1 MLPYPK
7 STDLSWLCV
16 SSQNSNN
23 AWEYQRNAA
32 HILWYKPFL
41 GWFIKLPVSLSGC
54 HDIPEKHWWRQQ
66 VLVRKYEPHYSV
78 FPSFGNIYTL
88 SERLVF
94 TVSQNGQSQP
104 KPQQSAITFLQ
115 EEKKNKQ
122 KNRDSV
128 FQVQVANRVLWVC

>member
-32 HILWYKPFL
+32 HILWYKPFP
-41 GWFIKLPVSLSGC
+41 GWFIKLPVSMSGC

-78 FPSFGNIYTL
+78 FPSFGNIYTVTK
-88 SERLVF
+88 R
-94 TVSQNGQSQP
+94 TVSTKASTISHHISTRG
-104 KPQQSAITFLQ
+104 K
-115 EEKKNKQ
+115 EKQTKKQ
-122 KNRDSV
+122 RQCVPSSGCKQGFMGLLV
-128 FQVQVANRVLWVC
+128 K